1 VVEGAR
7 LESVYTPKVY
17 RGFESLPLCINIYY
31 LKLHFF
37 YIFKPLN
44 KLKEIKM
51 KRLLSILTVLSFFMI
66 TSLNA
71 KTSVLQDEE
80 LQEVTETVVDST
92 EAEET
97 TAPDVADETPAPE
110 VVEEVQK
117 SIGFHQELKNRFI
130 EGGPGFMGIVLL
142 CLILGLAIAIERI
155 IYLSLA
161 TSNSDKLISDVE
173 SSLKSGGLD
182 AAKEVCRNTPGPV
195 ASIFYQ
201 GLDRANEDLESAE
214 KAVVAYGGVQMG
226 QLEKNVSWISLF
238 IALAPMLGFMGT
250 VIGMIQA
257 FDKIEAAGDMQP
269 SLVAGGIK
277 VALLTTVFGLIVA
290 IILQIFY
297 NYIIS
302 QIDSIVNDMENAS
315 ISLMDI
321 LVKNKK

>member
-1 VVEGAR
+1 
-7 LESVYTPKVY
+7 
-17 RGFESLPLCINIYY
+17 
-31 LKLHFF
+31 
-37 YIFKPLN
+37 
-44 KLKEIKM
+44 M
-51 KRLLSILTVLSFFMI
+51 KRLFSILAITCVMAIGTV
-66 TSLNA
+66 NA
-71 KTSVLQDEE
+71 NATTLATTTATVTSVTQD
-80 LQEVTETVVDST
+80 DAP
-92 EAEET
+92 AE
-97 TAPDVADETPAPE
+97 DL
-110 VVEEVQK
+110 
-117 SIGFHQELKNRFI
+117 SFHQELKKRFI

-155 IYLSLA
+155 IFLNLS
-161 TSNSDKLISDVE
+161 TTNTKKLTQNVE
-173 SSLKSGGLD
+173 EALDSGGIE
-182 AAKEVCRNTPGPV
+182 AAKEVCRNTKGPV

-201 GLDRANEDLESAE
+201 GLDRADEDIDAAE

-297 NYIIS
+297 NYIIAK
-302 QIDSIVNDMENAS
+302 IDSIVNDMEDAS
-315 ISLMDI
+315 ITLMDL
-321 LVKNKK
+321 LVKHKK

>member
-1 VVEGAR
+1 
-7 LESVYTPKVY
+7 
-17 RGFESLPLCINIYY
+17 
-31 LKLHFF
+31 
-37 YIFKPLN
+37 
-44 KLKEIKM
+44 M
-51 KRLLSILTVLSFFMI
+51 KRLFPILAITFMMAFGSVSATTNTNLNPILS
-66 TSLNA
+66 
-71 KTSVLQDEE
+71 
-80 LQEVTETVVDST
+80 TVVIPIQDDAAS
-92 EAEET
+92 
-97 TAPDVADETPAPE
+97 AD
-110 VVEEVQK
+110 VEE
-117 SIGFHQELKNRFI
+117 SLGFHQELKKRFI

-155 IYLSLA
+155 IFLNLS
-161 TSNSDKLISDVE
+161 TTNSKKLTEDVE
-173 SSLKSGGLD
+173 SALASGGLD
-182 AAKEVCRNTPGPV
+182 VAKEVCRNTKGPI

-277 VALLTTVFGLIVA
+277 VALLTTVFGLVVA
-290 IILQIFY
+290 IILQVFY
-297 NYIIS
+297 NYIIAK
-302 QIDSIVNDMENAS
+302 IDSIVNDMEDAS